1 MARVGRHSSSVSLNY
16 ESASQRSLA
25 MDLEF
30 LDRPDGGPIDS
41 ESYSSF
47 QTKRGFRT
55 VYSLAMVNLRYPAYF
70 DSSNNALRTSVNQA
84 AGSPVSRV
92 AIQILQQGIHF
103 RFDQGA
109 VTLGIG
115 VV

>member
-1 MARVGRHSSSVSLNY
+1 
-16 ESASQRSLA
+16 
-25 MDLEF
+25 
-30 LDRPDGGPIDS
+30 
-41 ESYSSF
+41 
-47 QTKRGFRT
+47 
-55 VYSLAMVNLRYPAYF
+55 MVNLRYAAYF

-103 RFDQGA
+103 RFDRGA